1 MLQTLGLISGVLS
14 VITYLP
20 YLRDIFKLKTKPERA
35 TWFIWS
41 VLSGI
46 AFFSQMAKGATD
58 SLWLVGVQAIGVVVI
73 FLLSIRFG
81 VGGFVRRGI
90 IALIAAGIGLILWFY
105 TNEAAFALLIAI
117 AIDAIGGLLT
127 VLKAYRDP
135 ESETLST
142 WVLSGT
148 AGIFA
153 AFAVGSLDYIL
164 LAFPVYVVL
173 INYAVAVA
181 MILGKRRL
189 VNAFGVSELET

>member
-1 MLQTLGLISGVLS
+1 MLQTLGLIAGVLS
-14 VITYLP
+14 VITYVP
-20 YLRDIFKLKTKPERA
+20 YLRDIFRLKTKPERA
-35 TWFIWS
+35 TWFIWA

-58 SLWLVGVQAIGVVVI
+58 SLWLVGVQTIGVVVI
-73 FLLSIRFG
+73 FILSIRYG
-81 VGGFVRRGI
+81 VGGFVRRDM
-90 IALIAAGIGLILWFY
+90 IALGAAGLGLVLWYY

-117 AIDAIGGLLT
+117 VIDAIGASLT
-127 VLKAYRDP
+127 VLKAYKDP

-153 AFAVGSLDYIL
+153 TLAVGSLDYIL
-164 LAFPVYVVL
+164 LAFPVYVIV
-173 INYAVAVA
+173 INYAVATA

-189 VNAFGVSELET
+189 VA